1 MRGFE
6 YRCVH
11 EAGVRIYLRDHTCY
25 RMVPCMDR
33 QTDYRGFS
41 IDAHPQQL
49 DAPIP
54 WSVDIN
60 IIARNFDGTIEMRD
74 YSAEETFP
82 TEEVAIAACFRFGQ
96 QIIDGE
102 YPGLEPPP
110 RH

>member
-1 MRGFE
+1 MF
-6 YRCVH
+6 RCVH
-11 EAGVRIYLRDHTCY
+11 DAGVRIHLRDHTSY

-49 DAPIP
+49 DTPIP

-60 IIARNFDGTIEMRD
+60 IIARNFDGTMEMRD

-82 TEEVAIAACFRFGQ
+82 TEEEAIAACFSFGQ